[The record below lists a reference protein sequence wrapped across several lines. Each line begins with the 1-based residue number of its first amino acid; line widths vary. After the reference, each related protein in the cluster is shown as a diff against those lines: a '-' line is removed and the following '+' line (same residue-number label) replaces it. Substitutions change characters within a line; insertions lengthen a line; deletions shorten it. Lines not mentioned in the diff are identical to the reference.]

1 MPSLRL
7 LEVSGTPF
15 EMGRQHAAAYPKEIQ
30 ELAED
35 RLRLSSHKDWTGKEL
50 SRQAVL
56 ALGQACLPYH
66 ETYAPELM
74 DELRGLSA
82 GTGLGVT
89 ELMILNGFTDFVD
102 TIYCADEQQLR
113 KLPGTPGNSRERSI
127 SQSFHQLPTV
137 PTAVPAHPAADACTA
152 FIVSSEAAADGQGFL
167 GQTWDMHE
175 TATPYLILLRGKPE
189 GGLRFLA
196 FTIIGCIG
204 MIGMNEAGIAVGIN
218 NLVAGDGR
226 PGVTWPFVVRKVLAQ
241 DNLVD
246 ALTCITQAQLA
257 GGHNYLLADSTGR
270 GYNVEAMAS
279 RCHVE
284 EVKTGAW
291 VHTNHCLIAQNIEVE
306 RARLPR
312 SRASSETRLSR
323 GEELLNQ
330 REITWAD
337 LMSLTR
343 DHGAVNGICVH
354 PEEPFYLESCG
365 AAIMRP
371 ATREFRAVWGRPC
384 ENEYESFV
392 V

>member
-1 MPSLRL
+1 MPKLRL

-30 ELAED
+30 ELTED
-35 RLRLSSHKDWTGKEL
+35 RLSLSSDKNWTGKQL
-50 SRQAVL
+50 SRQEVL
-56 ALGQACLPYH
+56 AIGQACLPYH
-66 ETYAPELM
+66 EAYAPELLE
-74 DELRGLSA
+74 ELRGV
-82 GTGLGVT
+82 GDVTGLSLT
-89 ELMILNGFTDFVD
+89 ELVILNGFTDFID
-102 TIYCADEQQLR
+102 AIYSAEEKDL
-113 KLPGTPGNSRERSI
+113 KNLVGTNG
-127 SQSFHQLPTV
+127 TV
-137 PTAVPAHPAADACTA
+137 QAAVRPPEFIPAHPAGDDCTA
-152 FIVSSEAAADGQGFL
+152 FIVSPDAATEGHGFV

-175 TATPYLILLRGKPE
+175 TATPYLVLLHGKPA

-204 MIGMNEAGIAVGIN
+204 MIGMNEAGITVGIN

-241 DNLVD
+241 KNLDD
-246 ALTCITQAQLA
+246 ALACITTAHLA

-279 RCHVE
+279 RYHVK
-284 EVKTGAW
+284 EVKTGSL
-291 VHTNHCLIAQNIEVE
+291 VHTNHCLVAQNVDVE

-323 GEELLNQ
+323 GEEMLNRNQ
-330 REITWAD
+330 ITLTD
-337 LMSLTR
+337 LMTLTR
-343 DHGAVNGICVH
+343 DHSAVNGICVH

-371 ATREFRAVWGRPC
+371 ATGEFWAVWGRPC
-384 ENEYESFV
+384 ENEFEHFIV
-392 V
+392 

>member
-1 MPSLRL
+1 MPRLRL

-30 ELAED
+30 ELTKD
-35 RLRLSSHKDWTGKEL
+35 RLSLSSDKNWTGKEL
-50 SRQAVL
+50 SRQEVL

-66 ETYAPELM
+66 EAYAPELM

-82 GTGLGVT
+82 GVGLSVT

-102 TIYCADEQQLR
+102 TIYCADEQRFRSLS
-113 KLPGTPGNSRERSI
+113 GTPGDFREI
-127 SQSFHQLPTV
+127 TPSQSSHQFPPVPTV
-137 PTAVPAHPAADACTA
+137 VPAHPAADDCTA
-152 FIVSSEAAADGQGFL
+152 FIVSPEIAAESQGFL

-189 GGLRFLA
+189 AGLRFLA

-218 NLVAGDGR
+218 NLVAGDGH
-226 PGVTWPFVVRKVLAQ
+226 PGVTWPFVVRKILAQ
-241 DNLVD
+241 DNLDD
-246 ALTCITQAQLA
+246 ALACITQAKLA

-279 RCHVE
+279 RYHVQ

-291 VHTNHCLIAQNIEVE
+291 VHTNHCLIAHNIHVE

-312 SRASSETRLSR
+312 SRASSETRLNR
-323 GEELLNQ
+323 GKELLNQ
-330 REITWAD
+330 TGITWAD

-343 DHGAVNGICVH
+343 DHSAVNGICVH

-384 ENEYESFV
+384 ENDYESFV

>member
-1 MPSLRL
+1 MPRLRL

-30 ELAED
+30 ELTKD
-35 RLRLSSHKDWTGKEL
+35 RLSLSGDKNWTGKEL
-50 SRQAVL
+50 SRQEVL
-56 ALGQACLPYH
+56 ALGRACLPYH
-66 ETYAPELM
+66 EAYAPELM
-74 DELRGLSA
+74 DELRGLSE
-82 GTGLGVT
+82 GVGLGVT
-89 ELMILNGFTDFVD
+89 ELVILNGFTDFVD

-113 KLPGTPGNSRERSI
+113 SLAATPGDFREATTA
-127 SQSFHQLPTV
+127 QSSPQI
-137 PTAVPAHPAADACTA
+137 PAHPAADDCTA
-152 FIVSSEAAADGQGFL
+152 FIVSPETAAEGQGFL

-175 TATPYLILLRGKPE
+175 TATPYLILLRGKPQ

-241 DNLVD
+241 ANLDD
-246 ALTCITQAQLA
+246 ALACIIQAQLA

-270 GYNVEAMAS
+270 GFNVEAMAS
-279 RCHVE
+279 CYHVE
-284 EVKTGAW
+284 EVKTGVW
-291 VHTNHCLIAQNIEVE
+291 VHTNHCLIAHNINVE

-312 SRASSETRLSR
+312 SRASSETRLNR
-323 GEELLNQ
+323 GKELLNQ
-330 REITWAD
+330 TGITWTD

-343 DHGAVNGICVH
+343 DHQAVNGICVH